1 MPGEGAQQA
10 KIDAAKA
17 KTKVPAAA
25 AKAEKAEAKITPAV
39 AVNKATAS
47 TKATQGAQTP
57 ATRAAASAANKLA
70 DDYLEAQKTPGYKGV
85 GSNFYEPPIKI
96 IPKVVV
102 EEDGPGPG
110 PGGPG
115 PTPVTSNPVETVV
128 GSTGLVDGVN
138 YKEVYLE
145 EIKRL
150 VLSLVS
156 NAKSLL
162 IRYNFSG
169 IDRVPE
175 SYLDFDRE
183 AKTETLSSS
192 FSRPESPFTLEQA
205 DLQDKFSIDLNE
217 INNLISDLSNSAEK
231 SKYFGS
237 MRGGTFLPREVKL
250 LRNGSVGYDM
260 RLEFTSISNQ
270 DFVIKCYEV
279 S

>member
-1 MPGEGAQQA
+1 MPPLKPG
-10 KIDAAKA
+10 KIVNTKGQVVSAPVK
-17 KTKVPAAA
+17 KTESANVREDRVPPPPKPKV
-25 AKAEKAEAKITPAV
+25 
-39 AVNKATAS
+39 
-47 TKATQGAQTP
+47 TQGAQTP
-57 ATRAAASAANKLA
+57 ATRAAATAANKLA
-70 DDYLEAQKTPGYKGV
+70 KDYLEAQKTPGYKGV
-85 GSNFYEPPIKI
+85 GSNFYDPPVKI
-96 IPKVVV
+96 TKIVTPTAEEVV
-102 EEDGPGPG
+102 DDPG
-110 PGGPG
+110 
-115 PTPVTSNPVETVV
+115 TAIQEVVATPVETVV
-128 GSTGLVDGVN
+128 ASTGLVDGVN
-138 YKEVYLE
+138 YKEIYLE

-150 VLSLVS
+150 VLSLVN

-205 DLQDKFSIDLNE
+205 DLQERFSTDLNE

-231 SKYFGS
+231 AKYFGS

-270 DFVIKCYEV
+270 DFVVKCYEV

>member
-1 MPGEGAQQA
+1 MPPLKPG
-10 KIDAAKA
+10 KIVNTKGQVVSAPVK
-17 KTKVPAAA
+17 KTESANVR
-25 AKAEKAEAKITPAV
+25 EDRTPPKPKGV
-39 AVNKATAS
+39 
-47 TKATQGAQTP
+47 QGAQTP
-57 ATRAAASAANKLA
+57 SQRAAAPTASQIDALKATREQDKWENEQIKKVKNGQIK
-70 DDYLEAQKTPGYKGV
+70 YVPTPTIV
-85 GSNFYEPPIKI
+85 
-96 IPKVVV
+96 KVKKA
-102 EEDGPGPG
+102 EEEEIVDPGPG
-110 PGGPG
+110 EIKEVVA
-115 PTPVTSNPVETVV
+115 TPVETVV
-128 GSTGLVDGVN
+128 ASTGLVDGVN
-138 YKEVYLE
+138 YKEIYID

-150 VLSLVS
+150 VLSLIT

-205 DLQDKFSIDLNE
+205 DLQDKFSTDLNE

-231 SKYFGS
+231 AKYFGS

-270 DFVIKCYEV
+270 DFVVKCYEV

>member
-10 KIDAAKA
+10 KQDAAKA
-17 KTKVPAAA
+17 KAQSVPKQAS
-25 AKAEKAEAKITPAV
+25 KADKAEAKITPTV
-39 AVNKATAS
+39 AKNKATAS
-47 TKATQGAQTP
+47 AKSTQGAQTP
-57 ATRAAASAANKLA
+57 ATRAAAAAANKLA
-70 DDYLEAQKTPGYKGV
+70 GDYLEAQKTPGYKGV
-85 GSNFYEPPIKI
+85 GSNFYTPPVKVTKIVTVDDEDDKPGPDPIKE
-96 IPKVVV
+96 VVA
-102 EEDGPGPG
+102 
-110 PGGPG
+110 
-115 PTPVTSNPVETVV
+115 TPVETVV
-128 GSTGLVDGVN
+128 ASTGLVDGVN
-138 YKEVYLE
+138 YKEIYLD

-150 VLSLVS
+150 VLSLIT

-205 DLQDKFSIDLNE
+205 DLQDKFSTDLNE

-231 SKYFGS
+231 AKYFGS

-270 DFVIKCYEV
+270 DFVVKCYEV

>member
-25 AKAEKAEAKITPAV
+25 ARAEKAEAKITPAV
-39 AVNKATAS
+39 AKNKATAS

-70 DDYLEAQKTPGYKGV
+70 GDYLEAQKTPGYKGV
-85 GSNFYEPPIKI
+85 GSNFYVPPVKI
-96 IPKVVV
+96 TKVVTPTTEV
-102 EEDGPGPG
+102 VDDPG
-110 PGGPG
+110 
-115 PTPVTSNPVETVV
+115 TAIQEVVATPVETVV
-128 GSTGLVDGVN
+128 ASTGLVDGVN
-138 YKEVYLE
+138 YKEIYLE

-150 VLSLVS
+150 VLSLVN

-192 FSRPESPFTLEQA
+192 FSRPESPFTLEEA
-205 DLQDKFSIDLNE
+205 DLQERFSTDLNE

-231 SKYFGS
+231 AKYFGS

-270 DFVIKCYEV
+270 DFVVKCYEV